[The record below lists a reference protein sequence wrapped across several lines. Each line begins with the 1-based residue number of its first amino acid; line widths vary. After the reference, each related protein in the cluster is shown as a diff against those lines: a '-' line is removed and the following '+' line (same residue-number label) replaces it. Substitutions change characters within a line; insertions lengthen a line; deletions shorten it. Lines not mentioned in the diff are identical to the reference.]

1 MKNNKKHKKG
11 KKPSKA
17 LGIQPTTQQRVRGGR
32 KAPILQEKKEK
43 KGATTP
49 THLHEE
55 QENENN
61 VRKMETGRAKAA
73 WCAEPPGHTPRGPRP
88 QVFGTGSF
96 RRRGC
101 KFHFLIRLGANLG
114 GQRSNSIQIFGL
126 RVNFSYQFRG

>member
-11 KKPSKA
+11 KKSSKA

-73 WCAEPPGHTPRGPRP
+73 WCAEPPGHTPREPRP
-88 QVFGTGSF
+88 QVLGTGSF
-96 RRRGC
+96 RRRVC
-101 KFHFLIRLGANLG
+101 TFHFLIRLGANLG
-114 GQRSNSIQIFGL
+114 GNDLTRYKFLG
-126 RVNFSYQFRG
+126 